1 MGKVISNFW
10 KEVIRTVV
18 KIVLSLIQKKLEK

>member
-1 MGKVISNFW
+1 MGKVISKFW
-10 KEVIRTVV
+10 KDVARTIV